1 MLSPSHGW
9 PFGVPPAAVSIEVP
23 GRIAFLLVRCR
34 QPARSPARGSQ
45 DRTPTP
51 KTTCSRPCS
60 LRRPVRATRR
70 APTRV
75 ALGGSDAAGSPDASC
90 SSGSPWPHRVER
102 AAAGNGLARRGR
114 GARSSPRRGGRCRRA
129 GGRVRGRDRVEPAA
143 PGIADGRSLGESG
156 RYRAAA
162 RRPRRRTAGGP
173 VGGAHRGRD
182 RRTMARG
189 VAPMAE
195 RAAQPGAGGSRDA
208 ARTERPGR
216 RGSGRAHL

>member
-1 MLSPSHGW
+1 MPSPSHGW
-9 PFGVPPAAVSIEVP
+9 PFGVLPAAVSIEVP
-23 GRIAFLLVRCR
+23 YRIAFLPVRCR
-34 QPARSPARGSQ
+34 QPAPRLARGSQ

-51 KTTCSRPCS
+51 MTTCSRPRGR
-60 LRRPVRATRR
+60 RRPAEATRR
-70 APTRV
+70 PTPSR
-75 ALGGSDAAGSPDASC
+75 AGGSDAAGSPDASR
-90 SSGSPWPHRVER
+90 SPGSPWPHRVER

-114 GARSSPRRGGRCRRA
+114 GARCSPRRGGRGRRS
-129 GGRVRGRDRVEPAA
+129 GGRGRGRDRVEPAA
-143 PGIADGRSLGESG
+143 PGTADGRSLGESG
-156 RYRAAA
+156 RYRAAP

-173 VGGAHRGRD
+173 VGGAQRGRD
-182 RRTMARG
+182 RRTMAPG